1 MEQQAK
7 TVKIGEWI
15 SEGWEL
21 VKSDLWNFIIITLIF
36 FLIEIAAS
44 FTYIGTLIVTGP
56 LLCGYYYIIL
66 NKIRGGKINIG
77 DLAKGFNFFVPA
89 LLAFLL
95 ISILTTIGLIFCIV
109 PGLIIGAMYQF
120 TFPLIVEKKLGF
132 WEAMEE
138 SRKIIWPHIFQF
150 TIFIIVLGL
159 IVILGVLLCCV
170 GTLITIPIGYCSMAY
185 AYKDMV
191 GFTEQSMPNT
201 LAS

>member
-21 VKSDLWNFIIITLIF
+21 VKSDLWNFIILTLIL

-66 NKIRGGKINIG
+66 NKIRGGKFNIG

-89 LLAFLL
+89 LLALLL
-95 ISILTTIGLIFCIV
+95 IAILTAIGLIFCIV

-120 TFPLIVEKKLGF
+120 TFPLIVEKKLGL

-150 TIFIIVLGL
+150 MIFIIVLGL
-159 IVILGVLLCCV
+159 IDILGVLLCCI
-170 GTLITIPIGYCSMAY
+170 GTLITTPILFCSMAY

-201 LAS
+201 LDS